1 MSPFF
6 LRDLPI
12 SKHADL
18 KRKKIFFLGPPH
30 REKII
35 LSRRQPWS
43 IKHLKIQGFMDLR
56 DLRFHSLRDLPLQAC
71 CLERQK
77 ILFWAPT
84 NKRNLIYQILQH
96 LLFHRFVY
104 KV

>member
-35 LSRRQPWS
+35 LSRRQPQCLQ
-43 IKHLKIQGFMDLR
+43 LKIGTKNVQNQTKNG
-56 DLRFHSLRDLPLQAC
+56 
-71 CLERQK
+71 
-77 ILFWAPT
+77 PT
-84 NKRNLIYQILQH
+84 FSEKTD
-96 LLFHRFVY
+96 
-104 KV
+104 